1 MDYIYYFVCNIAQV
15 IVPYSVQIAVL
26 LLVSKYAYNLLKD
39 KIKNKYL
46 LGLAS
51 VAIADTAAIIMGT
64 VVREIVYLITWG
76 SFYSIY
82 MGLWVVPILGRIYG
96 FFVSNPLENLVYL
109 FINFD
114 YFFNFISSATC
125 LIIETIFYI
134 VFFAVIIMSF
144 NPKTEK
150 SKDGNKRQDK
160 KQPSLSDLD
169 EIKKYKQLLDANA
182 ISQEEFDTKKK
193 QLLGQ

>member
-1 MDYIYYFVCNIAQV
+1 MDDFYYHVYYILVFSAEIA
-15 IVPYSVQIAVL
+15 AL
-26 LLVSKYAYNLLKD
+26 LFVSKYSYNLLKD
-39 KIKNKYL
+39 KIKNKYI

-51 VAIADTAAIIMGT
+51 VAIADTAAG
-64 VVREIVYLITWG
+64 IVFRVLTDIYCLICYDYF
-76 SFYSIY
+76 SFSI
-82 MGLWVVPILGRIYG
+82 GLLDVPILRRIYI
-96 FFVSNPLENLVYL
+96 FFVSNPLKNLYNL
-109 FINFD
+109 FLGLYYDFHDWI
-114 YFFNFISSATC
+114 IPAIIAT
-125 LIIETIFYI
+125 LMQTIVYI

-150 SKDGNKRQDK
+150 SKDRNKRQDK

-169 EIKKYKQLLDANA
+169 EVMKYKQLLDANA